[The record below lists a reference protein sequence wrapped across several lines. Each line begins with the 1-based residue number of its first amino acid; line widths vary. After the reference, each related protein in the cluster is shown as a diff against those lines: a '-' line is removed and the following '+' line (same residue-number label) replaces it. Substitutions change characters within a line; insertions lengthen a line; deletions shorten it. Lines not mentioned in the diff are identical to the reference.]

1 MLHVVALEYTHIIV
15 ADAIRLHS
23 RQIPHST
30 GLCVAQFI
38 ELCFNAS
45 TQTCEKNMIE
55 YTAYLGLG
63 GNLGDRLSTLRQA
76 RQKLEETPTVKVDKT
91 SFLYLTAPVG
101 GPPDQPDYI
110 NGVLEIKTT
119 LEPGELL
126 HLCQSIEADFD
137 RQRFVP
143 WGARTLDIDI
153 LLYADRVISTNNL
166 QVPHPRLPERG
177 FVLQP
182 LCDLAPYSIHPQRK
196 QTFASLLIKISPLQ
210 GVHRLNEVW

>member
-1 MLHVVALEYTHIIV
+1 MP
-15 ADAIRLHS
+15 S
-23 RQIPHST
+23 WQIPIST

-45 TQTCEKNMIE
+45 TQTCELNMNKHI
-55 YTAYLGLG
+55 AYLGLG

-76 RQKLEETPTVKVDKT
+76 RQKLEESAAVQVNKV

-110 NGVLEIKTT
+110 NGVLEIATS
-119 LEPGELL
+119 LEPRELL
-126 HLCQSIEADFD
+126 HLCQTVEAGFD

-153 LLYADRVISTNNL
+153 LLYADRVIDTINL

-182 LCDLAPYSIHPQRK
+182 LCDLAPYAIHPQRK
-196 QTFASLLIKISPLQ
+196 QTFAALLIKISPLQ